1 MTRQGEAASLN
12 WARAN
17 RLAELSGLKP
27 ADARFF
33 LKSVD
38 DDTKILLDEGADKRN
53 GTIRQLIQDARDAA
67 NSIENRPFSKGEPTK
82 PARAG
87 APARKIPTTKCDST
101 SIDLLLDIKKL
112 ADKHGGLE
120 TLAKGLTALQRL
132 RD

>member
-1 MTRQGEAASLN
+1 MTRQGDAASLN

-27 ADARFF
+27 GEARNY

-38 DDTKILLDEGADKRN
+38 DDTKALLDEGADKRN
-53 GTIRQLIQDARDAA
+53 KTIRQLIKMAQNWAGDRLED
-67 NSIENRPFSKGEPTK
+67 RPSEGEPSK

-87 APARKIPTTKCDST
+87 APARKIPTGKCDST
-101 SIDLLLDIKKL
+101 SIDLLIDIKKL

-120 TLAKGLTALQRL
+120 TLSKGLQALQRL

>member
-1 MTRQGEAASLN
+1 MTRQGQAAATN

-27 ADARFF
+27 AAARNFI
-33 LKSVD
+33 KD
-38 DDTKILLDEGADKRN
+38 IDEDTKILLDEGADKRN
-53 GTIRQLIQDARDAA
+53 KIIRQLIEDAQSGD
-67 NSIENRPFSKGEPTK
+67 RPSLGDPDK

-87 APARKIPTTKCDST
+87 APTRRIPTTKCDNT
-101 SIDLLLDIKKL
+101 SIDLLIDIKKL

-120 TLAKGLTALQRL
+120 SISKGLAALQRL